1 MSSHHF
7 VKEGQEPA
15 LFILEALSL
24 EIAQPLLEWVPTV
37 IVADSAVEEVL
48 QWGIKI
54 DVALQSTIP
63 FRELEEMLANQTPI
77 HIISCKN
84 DNVIDEGMEFLIQ
97 NHSAAVNFI
106 AEPDPVL
113 LKELARFIHQLQVGV
128 FSKTQKWTA
137 IAAIFEKWLPAG
149 SKIGIKAHP
158 SSNLQLQG
166 LIQKG
171 EEWESTNTGLVQ
183 VRAKSP
189 FWIGEWS

>member
-24 EIAQPLLEWVPTV
+24 ETAQPLLEWVPTV

-48 QWGIKI
+48 RWGIKI
-54 DVALQSTIP
+54 DVVLQSTIP
-63 FRELEEMLANQTPI
+63 FRELEEMLVNQTPI
-77 HIISCKN
+77 QIIGCKN
-84 DNVIDEGMEFLIQ
+84 DKVIAEGLEFLIQ
-97 NHSAAVNFI
+97 NHSTAVNFI
-106 AEPDPVL
+106 AEPETVL
-113 LKELARFIHQLQVGV
+113 LKELERFINQLQVGV

-137 IAAIFEKWLPAG
+137 IAAIFEKWLPVG
-149 SKIGIKAHP
+149 SKIRVKANP
-158 SSNLQLQG
+158 SSDLQLQG
-166 LIQKG
+166 LIQKD
-171 EEWESTNTGLVQ
+171 EEWESTNSGLVR